1 MVTGVANPH
10 LETTPMRLLFAAVIL
25 AATGA
30 YTSAQNQKGT
40 TVELAGMKS
49 VTPGDWKEEALPAK
63 SMRMQQ
69 FRLPKGEGDPEDAEL
84 AIFFFRGN
92 AGSVQD
98 NLARQEKKF
107 EIPPGTKAEDAI
119 KVEKIKLGG
128 MDAVYQ
134 DISGTYLKKSA
145 PFDPNAKVTKMT
157 NFRQLYV
164 IFEGKDGQYYMTLVG
179 PAKTVEKHRKPFE
192 EWVKNFK

>member
-1 MVTGVANPH
+1 
-10 LETTPMRLLFAAVIL
+10 
-25 AATGA
+25 
-30 YTSAQNQKGT
+30 
-40 TVELAGMKS
+40 MKS
-49 VTPGDWKEEALPAK
+49 VTPADWKEEPLPAK

-69 FRLPKGEGDPEDAEL
+69 FKLPKAEGDPEDGEL
-84 AIFFFRGN
+84 ALFFFRGN

-107 EIPPGTKAEDAI
+107 EIPAGTKPEDAI

-134 DISGTYLKKSA
+134 DITGTYLKKTA

-157 NFRQLYV
+157 GYPPALRDLRGEGGAILHDPRRPREDNRKAQEALRGVGEELQVISLGERQAVSQAVRFASHSLALA
-164 IFEGKDGQYYMTLVG
+164 GLLS
-179 PAKTVEKHRKPFE
+179 
-192 EWVKNFK
+192 

>member
-1 MVTGVANPH
+1 
-10 LETTPMRLLFAAVIL
+10 MRLLL
-25 AATGA
+25 AALLLTAVGMH
-30 YTSAQNQKGT
+30 TLAQDKKGT

-49 VTPGDWKEEALPAK
+49 VTPGDWKEEPLPAK

-69 FRLPKGEGDPEDAEL
+69 FKLPRVEGDPEDAEL
-84 AIFFFRGN
+84 ALFFFRVN

-107 EIPPGTKAEDAI
+107 EIPQGKKPEDAI

-134 DISGTYLKKSA
+134 DITGTYLKKSA
-145 PFDPNAKVTKMT
+145 PFDPNAKVTKQA
-157 NFRQLYV
+157 NYRQLYV
-164 IFEGKDGQYYMTLVG
+164 IFEAKDGQYYMTLVG
-179 PAKTVEKHRKPFE
+179 PAKTVEKHKAAFE

>member
-1 MVTGVANPH
+1 
-10 LETTPMRLLFAAVIL
+10 MRLLL
-25 AATGA
+25 AAALLAALGA
-30 YTSAQNQKGT
+30 HLSAQDKKGT

-49 VTPGDWKEEALPAK
+49 VTPADWKEEPLPAK

-69 FRLPKGEGDPEDAEL
+69 FKLPRVEGDPEDAEL
-84 AIFFFRGN
+84 AIFYFRGN

-107 EIPPGTKAEDAI
+107 EIPQGTKPEDAI

-134 DISGTYLKKSA
+134 DIAGTYLKKSA
-145 PFDPNAKVTKMT
+145 PFDPNAKVSKQS
-157 NFRQLYV
+157 NYRQLYV
-164 IFEGKDGQYYMTLVG
+164 IFEAKDGQYYMTLVG
-179 PAKTVEKHRKPFE
+179 PAKTIAKHKPAFE
-192 EWVKNFK
+192 NWVKNFK